1 MAVPVFY
8 QVGVVLAVSNPPEFR
23 GFNVVW
29 RGYDRR
35 QVDRC
40 LQALSEA
47 GAPVDPPLFRIVGR
61 GYDRRQVDVRIRD
74 LLADN
79 DVNG

>member
-1 MAVPVFY
+1 M
-8 QVGVVLAVSNPPEFR
+8 VLAVSKPSEFR

-47 GAPVDPPLFRIVGR
+47 GAPVDPAQFRIVGR
-61 GYDRRQVDVRIRD
+61 GYDRRQVDARIRD
-74 LLADN
+74 LLADK
-79 DVNG
+79 DING